1 MTALVAVLAAT
12 LLSFGVART
21 ITRPLATITDVM
33 RQVSTTGDLT
43 RKIPVRGSRW
53 ADEDARLLAT
63 TFNTLTDSIA
73 RFQREVSQK
82 ERLSALGRLST
93 VIAHEIRNPLM
104 IIKTA
109 LHALRQPDLE
119 RARLGE
125 AVTDIDDEVAR
136 LNRVVNEV
144 LDFARP
150 IRFEQSVADI
160 NLVCRE
166 SAAAAQA
173 APGPAVY
180 LDLAASLPPVTTDAE
195 RLRVALVN
203 LMVNA
208 RHAAEANAPAASA
221 GLLRGHDAGVVVS
234 TLATDSRVAII
245 VADRGAGIAAADL
258 PRVFDPY
265 FTTKRGGTGL
275 GLPIARNIVEGLGG
289 VISITSQPGPGH
301 RDSHRAA
308 PGSASDMTR
317 RGSIL
322 LVDDEEKILKALGR
336 ALRDAGH
343 EVIETTSAREGQRLL
358 ADRQFDLFIVD
369 NVMPQ
374 LGGLDMIR
382 EYVAASTDGDR
393 AQILMMTAH
402 ATVESALEAMKLG
415 ALDYLQKPFEI
426 DELLVVVQHALE
438 HQRLRTEYRY
448 LRSERDE
455 QFDHYGIIGRS
466 KVMEEIIR
474 RAERVAD
481 TKSTVL
487 ITGETG
493 TGKELVARA
502 IHNRSAQRDMP
513 LIKVN
518 CAAIPESLLES
529 ELFGHVKGA
538 FTGALTTKKGKF
550 ALADGGTI
558 FLDEIGTMT
567 PTLQSKLLRV
577 LQEREFEPLGSERSE
592 RVDLRVIAA
601 TNRDLRQMVAD
612 GKFQEDLFYRLNVIP
627 IALPPLR
634 DRRDDIPA
642 LVDHF
647 IRKHAQR
654 TGRRIERIEDTALD
668 TLKQYDWPGNVRE
681 LENAIERAVVLSTGP
696 AITANSVSV
705 LGAVS
710 SQMSGL
716 PSLKLRPNIEW
727 VERETIRR
735 AIETARGVKKEAAEL
750 MGISQRA
757 LSYYL
762 AKYRID

>member
-1 MTALVAVLAAT
+1 MKLLPSLRGRIFVTTAMLALLSIGAAIYLVSVRVTRESEAALQREINATGELVRQFRETRAETFTMMARLIADAPRVKAAVDTNDPPTVQDIASEYQDQLHSNLLLVTNETGEVLATVGASPREALIVAGQPSVRAAAEGREGFSLIPRPEGMLQLVTVPIAIGLSNPDIQGTLSVGFLLDDALALQLKGITGSEIAFGMDGQVLATTLPAEDRAALAAVMRSRDSRGDVTLPTGTYSALPLPLSANDAVDAGTGPVAFVLRSRAEQLALLRTINTELAVTALVAVLAAT

-63 TFNTLTDSIA
+63 TFNALTDSIA

-289 VISITSQPGPGH
+289 VISITSQPG
-301 RDSHRAA
+301 
-308 PGSASDMTR
+308 
-317 RGSIL
+317 
-322 LVDDEEKILKALGR
+322 LGTEIR
-336 ALRDAGH
+336 
-343 EVIETTSAREGQRLL
+343 IEL
-358 ADRQFDLFIVD
+358 
-369 NVMPQ
+369 P
-374 LGGLDMIR
+374 
-382 EYVAASTDGDR
+382 
-393 AQILMMTAH
+393 
-402 ATVESALEAMKLG
+402 LG
-415 ALDYLQKPFEI
+415 AP
-426 DELLVVVQHALE
+426 
-438 HQRLRTEYRY
+438 
-448 LRSERDE
+448 
-455 QFDHYGIIGRS
+455 
-466 KVMEEIIR
+466 
-474 RAERVAD
+474 
-481 TKSTVL
+481 
-487 ITGETG
+487 
-493 TGKELVARA
+493 
-502 IHNRSAQRDMP
+502 
-513 LIKVN
+513 
-518 CAAIPESLLES
+518 
-529 ELFGHVKGA
+529 
-538 FTGALTTKKGKF
+538 
-550 ALADGGTI
+550 
-558 FLDEIGTMT
+558 
-567 PTLQSKLLRV
+567 PT
-577 LQEREFEPLGSERSE
+577 
-592 RVDLRVIAA
+592 
-601 TNRDLRQMVAD
+601 
-612 GKFQEDLFYRLNVIP
+612 
-627 IALPPLR
+627 
-634 DRRDDIPA
+634 
-642 LVDHF
+642 
-647 IRKHAQR
+647 
-654 TGRRIERIEDTALD
+654 
-668 TLKQYDWPGNVRE
+668 
-681 LENAIERAVVLSTGP
+681 
-696 AITANSVSV
+696 
-705 LGAVS
+705 
-710 SQMSGL
+710 
-716 PSLKLRPNIEW
+716 
-727 VERETIRR
+727 
-735 AIETARGVKKEAAEL
+735 
-750 MGISQRA
+750 
-757 LSYYL
+757 
-762 AKYRID
+762 